1 MQDGPLRYV
10 VLRHEGVARPHFDV
24 MWESRPGS
32 RLVTI
37 RTDQWPMP
45 DPMRFERLE
54 DHRREYLDYEGPVS
68 GGRGHVR
75 RIASGTCTFE
85 ANLDDSII
93 VRFDSGLTFQ
103 MPRARSD

>member
-1 MQDGPLRYV
+1 MESSALRYV
-10 VLRHEGVARPHFDV
+10 VLRHEGVPKPHFDV

-32 RLVTI
+32 PLVTI
-37 RTDQWPMP
+37 RTDDWPMR
-45 DPMRFERLE
+45 DPTCFERLP

-85 ANLDDSII
+85 VNLDDSII

-103 MPRARSD
+103 MPRAGSD